1 MGAKRKTNGQVQFYQ
16 IFNGKIIKR
25 VKEKTE
31 HSKTLKTHSGK
42 EFEAEIYDSL
52 EGKIQKYYVF
62 TENYEDVETEKI
74 CIQLIDDNGEIMCL
88 TERMTSDCASSLIQR
103 LSAVDLSENVEIVA
117 MLKDKEYNYAFLK
130 QHGNTVKSPFTENN
144 PLPRWNEVIVNG
156 KKVWDKTD
164 CINAL
169 KEQVKKVNVLL
180 ALLTNKANGNSE
192 NLQTAEND
200 DLPF

>member
-1 MGAKRKTNGQVQFYQ
+1 MGAKRKTNGQVEFYR
-16 IFNGKIIKR
+16 IFNGKIIKT

-31 HSKTLKTHSGK
+31 FSKTLKTHAGK
-42 EFEAEIYDSL
+42 EFEAEIFDSL
-52 EGKIQKYYVF
+52 EGKVQKYYVF
-62 TENYEDVETEKI
+62 TENYEGVETEKI

-103 LSAVDLSENVEIVA
+103 LSAVDLSEAFEIVA
-117 MLKDKEYNYAFLK
+117 MLKDKEYSYAFLK
-130 QHGNTVKSPFTENN
+130 QHGITVKSPFTEKN
-144 PLPRWNEVIVNG
+144 PLPRWNKVKVNG
-156 KKVWDKTD
+156 KDVWDKTD

-169 KEQVKKVNVLL
+169 KEQVKISNVLL
-180 ALLTNKANGNSE
+180 DFLNNKANGNSE

>member
-1 MGAKRKTNGQVQFYQ
+1 MGAKRKTIGQVQFYQ

-42 EFEAEIYDSL
+42 EFEAETYDSL
-52 EGKIQKYYVF
+52 EGRLQKYYVF
-62 TENYEDVETEKI
+62 TENYEGVETEKI

-144 PLPRWNEVIVNG
+144 PLPQWNKVKVNG
-156 KKVWDKTD
+156 KDVWDKTD

-180 ALLTNKANGNSE
+180 DLLTNKANGNSE
-192 NLQTAEND
+192 NLQTAEKD